1 MVRGGAAYLFYG
13 EEDFLKKEASEKII
27 SSCLNSETRK
37 LNYDVYSAKD
47 NYADILTSLKSLPF
61 LSDKR
66 VILVRDVETFPEFRK
81 KELLE
86 SLKKIS
92 NHLCIIFHTKKP
104 VLSDGFLKDIST
116 HAETTAFKKLDTK
129 DVRFWIQKRLSIYK
143 KGITRDALGLITELK
158 GDCGLTVLSGELDK
172 LVAYKGEAMTI
183 TKEDVFNL
191 IGRSVNKR
199 VFDLV
204 KAIRFKD
211 KESALSLLKELLSDN
226 RKGIPEILGLIGWN
240 FRNRWSKEGRRKNTN
255 EFKEGLK
262 LLLEADRSVKIGRAK
277 AEFIL
282 EQLVI
287 RLCSA

>member
-104 VLSDGFLKDIST
+104 VLSDG
-116 HAETTAFKKLDTK
+116 
-129 DVRFWIQKRLSIYK
+129 
-143 KGITRDALGLITELK
+143 
-158 GDCGLTVLSGELDK
+158 
-172 LVAYKGEAMTI
+172 
-183 TKEDVFNL
+183 
-191 IGRSVNKR
+191 
-199 VFDLV
+199 
-204 KAIRFKD
+204 
-211 KESALSLLKELLSDN
+211 
-226 RKGIPEILGLIGWN
+226 
-240 FRNRWSKEGRRKNTN
+240 
-255 EFKEGLK
+255 
-262 LLLEADRSVKIGRAK
+262 
-277 AEFIL
+277 
-282 EQLVI
+282 
-287 RLCSA
+287 